1 MKQILLFALIL
12 SLVICDIKT
21 KIKHEEKQLL
31 KPNLNLFKKYINL
44 RKLNDNLIL
53 RDEMKGSE
61 TKSSILSIIGG
72 LSILAFFLFILGRL
86 LS

>member
-1 MKQILLFALIL
+1 MKQILLFALML

-21 KIKHEEKQLL
+21 KTKHEEKQLL

-44 RKLNDNLIL
+44 RKLNDNLLL
-53 RDEMKGSE
+53 RDVKGSE